1 MGAADSWTSDHD
13 VARAEGTDATRPGA
27 DSTGSSDVEVARP
40 WVAVGGWRRAVVGI
54 VTGLVAGLTIS
65 RWVDRD

>member
-1 MGAADSWTSDHD
+1 M
-13 VARAEGTDATRPGA
+13 TRPGT
-27 DSTGSSDVEVARP
+27 DSTASSDAEVARP

-54 VTGLVAGLTIS
+54 VTGLIAGLTIS